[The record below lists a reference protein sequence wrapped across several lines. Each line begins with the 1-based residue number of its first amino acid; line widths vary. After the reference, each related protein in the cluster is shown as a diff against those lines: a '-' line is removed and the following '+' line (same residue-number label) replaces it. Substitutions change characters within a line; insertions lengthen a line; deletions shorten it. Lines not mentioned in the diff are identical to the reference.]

1 MKRRKEEPEKDE
13 FIVLFTALSMILL
26 AFFIMLNTMAVID
39 PVRSR
44 KALDSLVGTFGLMP
58 GFAGSDSGTFD
69 QDRPASKHRALD
81 DLLTDIERGQHKGMN
96 FKRREDG
103 RPVIELDANL
113 LFGPMRH
120 RVSPDHFASLDRIGQ
135 TIASTRYPVMI
146 EGHTDAIPARGRY
159 SNFYLSASRAASVQE
174 YLEHAAGLQ
183 PGLITAVGMGSS
195 SPHPE
200 GESPR
205 DARHRRVEIVFEIQ
219 DRANKPYVLPESQ
232 P

>member
-1 MKRRKEEPEKDE
+1 
-13 FIVLFTALSMILL
+13 
-26 AFFIMLNTMAVID
+26 
-39 PVRSR
+39 
-44 KALDSLVGTFGLMP
+44 
-58 GFAGSDSGTFD
+58 
-69 QDRPASKHRALD
+69 
-81 DLLTDIERGQHKGMN
+81 MN
-96 FKRREDG
+96 LKRREDG

-120 RVSPDHFASLDRIGQ
+120 RVSPDHFASLDRIAE

-146 EGHTDAIPARGRY
+146 EGHTDAIPARGKH
-159 SNFYLSASRAASVQE
+159 SNFYLSAARAASVQE

-200 GESPR
+200 AKSPR

-219 DRANKPYVLPESQ
+219 DRAKKPYVLPESQ